1 MTMPSEATSGSPVPQ
16 ANATPAQPV
25 ASPSVFDAAKSI
37 AQTLGDMKTKTE
49 QERALRYAAEELG
62 ITLAAPSAAPHHA
75 PHHAPIPPPTGGS
88 GPQKPLADRPKDI
101 KSFKEEKL
109 PKSDNQY
116 AAVVAYYYRFE
127 APEGQRKETI
137 NAETLQESTRQSGWK
152 RLAAPR
158 NTLNNAMAVG
168 YLDRS
173 DRGEY
178 KINTVG
184 ENLVAMTLPGG
195 ADNGGGSG
203 TRSRGGRKKVAKRT
217 SMKPRGRGR

>member
-1 MTMPSEATSGSPVPQ
+1 MPNETNPSQCASALP
-16 ANATPAQPV
+16 
-25 ASPSVFDAAKSI
+25 ASPPVQHSVFDAAKSI
-37 AQTLGDMKTKTE
+37 VQTLGGMKMKQE

-62 ITLAAPSAAPHHA
+62 IALAAPGVPAPHSPQH
-75 PHHAPIPPPTGGS
+75 PPTLQSAGGGAPAS
-88 GPQKPLADRPKDI
+88 PADRPKDI
-101 KSFKEEKL
+101 KSFKEEKQ

-127 APEGQRKETI
+127 APEGQRKDTI
-137 NAETLQESTRQSGWK
+137 NAEALQESTRQSGWK

-158 NTLNNAMAVG
+158 MTLSNAMAVG
-168 YLDRS
+168 YLDRA

-195 ADNGGGSG
+195 ADNGSGGGGRLRAGRKTVSNK
-203 TRSRGGRKKVAKRT
+203 TSKKARRRGGR
-217 SMKPRGRGR
+217 